1 MPLSSAALASALEDL
16 FQGEGGFPADE
27 AEAGRRWAGAYRG
40 YAGQAQAGAT
50 VPLHLPLMGAERSLA
65 GTLAG
70 GFTAAKAAGPGG
82 VAALAAVMDRAFV
95 AFWLAPPVAF
105 AIPPTGPP
113 TMTGVVSAAPPGVL
127 TGALSALFL
136 AGVAQQ
142 AGAAQQAQALAAA
155 LDAWTRT
162 VLVINTPVTPPGP
175 PLPPVPLA

>member
-1 MPLSSAALASALEDL
+1 MPLSSASLASALEDL
-16 FQGEGGFPADE
+16 FAGAGGHPVSE
-27 AEAGRRWAGAYRG
+27 TEAGERWAKAYRS
-40 YAGQAQAGAT
+40 YAAKALAGTTA
-50 VPLHLPLMGAERSLA
+50 PLNASLTAAEPILA

-70 GFTAAKAAGPGG
+70 GFTTAKAAGAGG
-82 VAALAAVMDRAFV
+82 VAALAAVMDGAFV

-105 AIPPTGPP
+105 AIPATGPP
-113 TMTGVVSAAPPGVL
+113 AMTGIVSLAPPGVL
-127 TGALSALFL
+127 ASALSALFL

-142 AGAAQQAQALAAA
+142 ASAAQQAQALAAA